1 MDKRLRGFSSR
12 ELLARSFPLLGRV
25 AFVGGGSGQLGSATV
40 DRLCS
45 LGCSVLFTYSS
56 NHMEAGKVMERNSRF
71 FEKHSLKSKVI
82 AINASSERLKKI
94 VAKEFGRLDFIL
106 CFQDLYFK
114 KGLWNGSDNEIV
126 ENEKHLPYEIAY
138 VGTRDTIEALVP
150 LMKNGSILIVSST
163 TAIAGA
169 PYKYGKHYS
178 IPKAYLIELAKK
190 YAKALAKRNITVN
203 VGIWGWVPKGVED
216 PKELKAELK
225 KIPLMRFGKPD
236 DIAQACYLIITSRWM
251 TGQGIIVDGGQTMTV
266 NAMPQY
272 LKEGK
277 RLFDK
282 YKKMSEILK
291 ERV

>member
-1 MDKRLRGFSSR
+1 MVHLKGFSR
-12 ELLARSFPLLGRV
+12 KELLGRVFPLRGRV

-40 DRLCS
+40 DKLCS

-56 NHMEAGKVMERNSRF
+56 NHMEAGKVVERNSRF
-71 FEKHSLKSKVI
+71 FEKHSLKSKII
-82 AINASSERLKKI
+82 AVNASSEHLKKT

-114 KGLWNGSDNEIV
+114 KGLWNGADKMVVRRER
-126 ENEKHLPYEIAY
+126 HLPYEIAY

-163 TAIAGA
+163 TAMSGA

-190 YAKALAKRNITVN
+190 YAKTLAKRNITVN
-203 VGIWGWVPKGVED
+203 VGIWGWVPKGAED
-216 PKELKAELK
+216 PKELKSELG
-225 KIPLMRFGKPD
+225 KIPLRRFGTPKE
-236 DIAQACYLIITSRWM
+236 IAQACYLTITSRWM
-251 TGQGIIVDGGQTMTV
+251 TGQGIIVDGGQTMTI

-282 YKKMSEILK
+282 YKKMSGVLK